1 MTARVVKNGSSRALL
16 TLLALAGALLIQ
28 MAWAED
34 GKAASPIEEFTVTP
48 STAQAGGHPD
58 IKFKIRVGNRAT
70 QGFNDPC
77 FCNDPKDIIVN
88 LPEGVIGNPHVTPK
102 CSAAQFG
109 AKDCPLD
116 AQVGMIA
123 VLIYDR
129 PPEGAFLVA
138 PIYNMEA
145 PPGVAG
151 LLEFED
157 PLFGEPQYIEIKART
172 GSDYGLTTTSTG
184 LERLAPIAEI
194 LQYMWGV
201 PADPAHDLY
210 RGYRALCQYVEVEP
224 FLDANEP
231 IVGGTCGPP
240 TPAPSS
246 SPRAPFLSNPT
257 ACTGPLA
264 ASIETTSFDRGVAH
278 GETAYPAIT
287 GCGQLTFN
295 PSLSAKPTTTE
306 TDSASGLDVVLSVPQ
321 VQSASTPTPSQI
333 RRTVVRLPKGF
344 TINANAADGKT
355 ICRDAEASFGTEDPA
370 RCPEFSK
377 IGTTEIDS
385 SALPGPISGY
395 LYLGEPKPGD
405 RYRFILTADGFATH
419 IKLPGSLVP
428 DPATGQLTAVFDNL
442 PQSPLTEF
450 KLHIFGSE
458 RGVLAT
464 PTQCGTYAVET
475 TFTPWAAGLS
485 EQQATQFFT
494 LDSAPGGAPCP
505 SNPRPHKPMFAA
517 SSTGNTAGAHSPFA
531 LEVRRGDGEQNLAG
545 LNVKTPPGFAATL
558 RGVSYCPEA
567 AIAQFNAPGYT
578 GSAEQAG
585 SLCPASSYIGSVV
598 AGAGA
603 GSRPLYVHGRAYLAG
618 PYKADPLSLVVVVPA
633 VSGPYDLGNVVIRAA
648 IDVDPVTA
656 QVTAISDPL
665 PQILEGV
672 VLRPRFIQVNLD
684 RRQFTLNP
692 TNCNPFAVEAAVFGD
707 EGYLANTGSL
717 YQVANCAR
725 LPYRPKLSLR
735 MSGGVRRR
743 GHPAIRAVL
752 SSGAG
757 ESNTR
762 RVSVLLPKGQLLDNS
777 HIQTICTRVQFNA
790 DSCPSGSKLGTVEA
804 RTPILDEPLTGS
816 AYLRASSNKL
826 PDLALDLE
834 GQVDFTAVG
843 RIDSV
848 NGRLRSIFE
857 SVPDIPLGTV
867 VVRLEGGA
875 KGLLQNSTSLCGKS
889 PRAKVKMTGQS
900 GAVQTFRPKIDVA
913 CGSKPRSKRG
923 RKAAR

>member
-1 MTARVVKNGSSRALL
+1 MTI
-16 TLLALAGALLIQ
+16 LALASALLVQ
-28 MAWAED
+28 ATWAKD
-34 GKAASPIEEFTVTP
+34 GKAASPIEEFTITP

-88 LPEGVIGNPHVTPK
+88 LPQGVIGNPHVTPK
-102 CSAAQFG
+102 CTAAQFG
-109 AKDCPLD
+109 AEECPLD

-129 PPEGAFLVA
+129 PPEGGFLVA
-138 PIYNMEA
+138 PIFNMEP

-157 PLFGEPQYIEIKART
+157 PIFGEPQYIEIKART

-201 PADPAHDLY
+201 PADPVHDLY

-246 SPRAPFLSNPT
+246 SPRLPFLSNPT
-257 ACTGPLA
+257 ACTGPLSA
-264 ASIETTSFDRGVAH
+264 TIDTTSFDHGIAH
-278 GETAYPAIT
+278 GETGYPAIT

-333 RRTVVRLPKGF
+333 RRTVVKLPNGF
-344 TINANAADGKT
+344 SINANAADGKT
-355 ICRDAEASFGTEDPA
+355 VCRDSEASFGTEDPA
-370 RCPEFSK
+370 HCPEFSK

-395 LYLGEPKPGD
+395 LYLGESKPGD

-428 DPATGQLTAVFDNL
+428 DPATGQLTAIFDNI

-458 RGVLAT
+458 RGVLVT

-475 TFTPWAAGLS
+475 TFTPWATGLS
-485 EQQATQFFT
+485 EQKATQFFT
-494 LDSAPGGAPCP
+494 LDSGPGGAPCP
-505 SNPRPHKPMFAA
+505 SNPRSHKPTFAA
-517 SSTGNTAGAHSPFA
+517 SSTGSTAGAHSPFA
-531 LEVRRGDGEQNLAG
+531 VEVRRGDGNQNLAA
-545 LNVKTPPGFAATL
+545 LTVKTPPGFAATL
-558 RGVSYCPEA
+558 KGVRYCPEA
-567 AIAQFNAPGYT
+567 AIAQLNAPEYAGVT
-578 GSAEQAG
+578 EQAG

-603 GSRPLYVHGRAYLAG
+603 GSRPLYVHGKAYLAG
-618 PYKADPLSLVVVVPA
+618 PYKGGPLSLVVVVPA
-633 VSGPYDLGNVVIRAA
+633 VSGPYLCR
-648 IDVDPVTA
+648 
-656 QVTAISDPL
+656 
-665 PQILEGV
+665 
-672 VLRPRFIQVNLD
+672 RF
-684 RRQFTLNP
+684 
-692 TNCNPFAVEAAVFGD
+692 
-707 EGYLANTGSL
+707 
-717 YQVANCAR
+717 
-725 LPYRPKLSLR
+725 
-735 MSGGVRRR
+735 
-743 GHPAIRAVL
+743 
-752 SSGAG
+752 
-757 ESNTR
+757 
-762 RVSVLLPKGQLLDNS
+762 
-777 HIQTICTRVQFNA
+777 
-790 DSCPSGSKLGTVEA
+790 
-804 RTPILDEPLTGS
+804 
-816 AYLRASSNKL
+816 LRASS
-826 PDLALDLE
+826 
-834 GQVDFTAVG
+834 
-843 RIDSV
+843 
-848 NGRLRSIFE
+848 
-857 SVPDIPLGTV
+857 
-867 VVRLEGGA
+867 
-875 KGLLQNSTSLCGKS
+875 CGPVS
-889 PRAKVKMTGQS
+889 SR
-900 GAVQTFRPKIDVA
+900 
-913 CGSKPRSKRG
+913 
-923 RKAAR
+923 